1 MADVGDILNYDEF
14 FGDVADTPKEGIEQH
29 RKREYL
35 MGAIDKGRLGHK
47 WTHKKVDKASDE
59 IINKVYAA
67 EYRQRELN
75 EKCEKTGKAP
85 GKHVIELYCT
95 SISRWLKIKDVTKL
109 RQDID
114 NDPIIY
120 DQMASLGCLL
130 ECTFGNLFAPVLV
143 AAYTV
148 NNLDL
153 SDEQDENEVV
163 MKVTIGLMM
172 IIVFLNGT
180 MVIKNLRLKELI
192 HVTWYP
198 SRWWDCCVPK
208 DDKKK

>member
-1 MADVGDILNYDEF
+1 MY
-14 FGDVADTPKEGIEQH
+14 T
-29 RKREYL
+29 
-35 MGAIDKGRLGHK
+35 
-47 WTHKKVDKASDE
+47 
-59 IINKVYAA
+59 A

-75 EKCEKTGKAP
+75 EKCEKTGKAL
-85 GKHVIELYCT
+85 GKHFIDLYST
-95 SISRWLKIKDVTKL
+95 SISQWLKIKDVTKL

-143 AAYTV
+143 AACTV

-172 IIVFLNGT
+172 IIIFLNGT
-180 MVIKNLRLKELI
+180 MVIKNVRLTELI

-198 SRWWDCCVPK
+198 SRWWNCCVPQ
-208 DDKKK
+208 DDKKSRKNMEINIGPFLYLMTGYKYFLS